1 MFERYTERAR
11 RVLFF
16 ARYEASQLGS
26 ISIETEHLLLGL
38 IREGK
43 GLTSRIFAR
52 SHLSLESIRKEIEG
66 RTVFREKVSTSVEI
80 PFSAETK
87 RVLQFAAE
95 EADRLLHNY
104 IGTEH
109 LLLGILREERSV
121 AATILME
128 KGMRLNTVREDIVAL
143 LNEKTTLTRV
153 KETPLLAEFS
163 RDLTEAAMKNQLD
176 PLVGRHIEIERVQQ
190 VLCRRTKN
198 NAVLIGEPG
207 VGKTAIVEGL
217 AQKIVYGDV
226 PHFLADKRLLA
237 LDISL
242 IVAGTKYRGQFEER
256 LKAIMKE
263 LTENPNIIVF
273 IDELHTLVGA
283 GSAEGSLDAANILK
297 PALSRGEI
305 RCIGA
310 TTPSEYRKYIEKD
323 RSLERRFQAIKVDP
337 PNERETIEVLM
348 GVKDRYETFHH
359 VEYTTEAIEAAV
371 YQSSRYITDR
381 FLPDKAIDLV
391 DEAGARAKL
400 REAGYSE
407 EFGEINR
414 SIRVAVEQMETAV
427 SEKNFEKAQFYR
439 EQEVQA
445 RENLQ
450 FVREKFD
457 VKSSTRRVVVG
468 KGEID
473 EVVSKWTGVPLT
485 SINQDE
491 GDKLLHMEDALHNRV
506 ISQDAA
512 ISALSRAIRRSRA
525 GLKSPNRPVGSF
537 IFLGPTGVGKTE
549 LARAIANF
557 LFGSDHALIRFDMSE
572 YMEKHSVSKL
582 IGSPPGYVGHEEG
595 GQLTEKVKRNPYSV
609 VLLDE
614 VEKAH
619 PDLFNILLQVFED
632 GHLTDGLGNRVN
644 FKNTII
650 IMTSNIGARF
660 IQKKASLG
668 FQSADSGVISPQ
680 RQRHGAR
687 RGEEDVQPGV
697 HQPHRRD
704 HRLRGALG
712 RRPPDHHQAAR
723 EAGERQPGRP
733 PAPPRARAGSHR
745 LDHRADVQGSLVR
758 RPSAAPRD
766 PALYRGSAVRG
777 AHPRAPQGG
786 RHPGVPRCGEPGV
799 PSGRRDRERPP
810 AGLTRLR
817 MGGPCHGYGAASA
830 RPLGSLARL
839 RSSKLMAW
847 PLPGPSVRAAAGRS
861 QPPIMRVFALL
872 LVALAAAGEVR
883 AQTPPAGTP
892 VRPGPV
898 RRRRAIFPRRSAA
911 RPSRRPAG
919 CPRPAPAR
927 SSTRSCSASRSRAE
941 AP

>member
-176 PLVGRHIEIERVQQ
+176 PLVGRAIELERVQQ

-226 PHFLADKRLLA
+226 PHFLADKRILA

-310 TTPSEYRKYIEKD
+310 TTPAEYRKYIEKD
-323 RSLERRFQAIKVDP
+323 RSLERRFQAVKVDP
-337 PNERETIEVLM
+337 PSEKETIEVLM
-348 GVKDRYETFHH
+348 GVKDRYEQFHH
-359 VEYTTEAIEAAV
+359 VDYTNEAIEAAV
-371 YQSSRYITDR
+371 YQSNRYITDR

-400 REAGYSE
+400 REAGFSSE

-414 SIRVAVEQMETAV
+414 SIRVAVEQMENAV

-457 VKSSTRRVVVG
+457 VKSNTRRVTVG
-468 KGEID
+468 KTDID
-473 EVVSKWTGVPLT
+473 EVVSKWTGVPA
-485 SINQDE
+485 
-491 GDKLLHMEDALHNRV
+491 H
-506 ISQDAA
+506 
-512 ISALSRAIRRSRA
+512 
-525 GLKSPNRPVGSF
+525 
-537 IFLGPTGVGKTE
+537 
-549 LARAIANF
+549 
-557 LFGSDHALIRFDMSE
+557 
-572 YMEKHSVSKL
+572 
-582 IGSPPGYVGHEEG
+582 
-595 GQLTEKVKRNPYSV
+595 
-609 VLLDE
+609 LD
-614 VEKAH
+614 
-619 PDLFNILLQVFED
+619 
-632 GHLTDGLGNRVN
+632 
-644 FKNTII
+644 
-650 IMTSNIGARF
+650 
-660 IQKKASLG
+660 
-668 FQSADSGVISPQ
+668 
-680 RQRHGAR
+680 
-687 RGEEDVQPGV
+687 
-697 HQPHRRD
+697 
-704 HRLRGALG
+704 
-712 RRPPDHHQAAR
+712 
-723 EAGERQPGRP
+723 QPGRGGQ
-733 PAPPRARAGSHR
+733 APPHGGVAAQPRHLAG
-745 LDHRADVQGSLVR
+745 QG
-758 RPSAAPRD
+758 D
-766 PALYRGSAVRG
+766 
-777 AHPRAPQGG
+777 
-786 RHPGVPRCGEPGV
+786 
-799 PSGRRDRERPP
+799 
-810 AGLTRLR
+810 
-817 MGGPCHGYGAASA
+817 
-830 RPLGSLARL
+830 LAR
-839 RSSKLMAW
+839 S
-847 PLPGPSVRAAAGRS
+847 
-861 QPPIMRVFALL
+861 
-872 LVALAAAGEVR
+872 
-883 AQTPPAGTP
+883 PA
-892 VRPGPV
+892 
-898 RRRRAIFPRRSAA
+898 RSAA
-911 RPSRRPAG
+911 R
-919 CPRPAPAR
+919 APA
-927 SSTRSCSASRSRAE
+927 
-941 AP
+941 